1 MSFQAGKPYLFLL
14 ALALM
19 TAWLA
24 KLAGLDQIFVT
35 VTPPGH
41 SADYFSTGYSKF
53 EMDKSGRL
61 DSKLT
66 ADKMVHY
73 SDDQLTHLENPVM
86 FFYNENTPPWEVK
99 SESGILSADG
109 NDLTLNG
116 KVSAYRPQAANA
128 NEMAINTRNAKV
140 KIDANL
146 AESSEWTELLSKG
159 NRTTGK
165 GMKLLF
171 SQPVHIELLAD
182 VRGKYDTKE

>member
-1 MSFQAGKPYLFLL
+1 MTFKAGKPYLILL
-14 ALALM
+14 ALALA

-35 VTPPGH
+35 APPPGH

-53 EMDKSGRL
+53 EMDKNGRL
-61 DSKLT
+61 DTKLL
-66 ADKMVHY
+66 ADKMTHY
-73 SDDQLTHLENPVM
+73 SDDRLTHLDHPVM

-116 KVSAYRPQAANA
+116 KVYAYRAKAENSD
-128 NEMAINTRNAKV
+128 ELTINTSNAKV

-146 AESSEWTELLSKG
+146 AESSEPTELLSPG

-165 GMKLLF
+165 GMKLFF

-182 VRGKYDTKE
+182 VRGKYDTKK